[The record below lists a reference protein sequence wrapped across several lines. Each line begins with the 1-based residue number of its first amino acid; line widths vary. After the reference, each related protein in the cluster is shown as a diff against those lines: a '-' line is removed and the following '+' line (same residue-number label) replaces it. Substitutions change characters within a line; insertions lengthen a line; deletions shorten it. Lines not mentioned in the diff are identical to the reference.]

1 MQYAKTVS
9 FIDTGLAAVGYT
21 LYDIDGSEYQARTT
35 TNVTELGSTGVYF
48 VKLSIPDEF
57 NGVLV
62 WDDGQSDPI
71 YSSEDLAGHQNTKLG
86 QITDG
91 IDVMLQSI
99 AMHRVAVEPI
109 IDKLSIGDIKDSF
122 KTEVN
127 GVKEAIKSLKESA
140 KQTTKEINKGV
151 TEQMR
156 ALNSTESQKMASA
169 VKKIEQLYFNYQ
181 SVIKDVKELSEMR
194 GTGLKKDIKT
204 LGDKVDGVS
213 GSVKRVIDSELAGA
227 VSEYIQKSQTVIS
240 GNLSKDLDRGIKDVG
255 NKVSNKSDIDQER
268 VRKVVEDSMVK
279 MEKQMMQYLTQMLT
293 LVNAGINKPG
303 VNKLSF
309 LRSKQ

>member
-9 FIDTGLAAVGYT
+9 LIDSGLSNVGYT
-21 LYDIDGSEYQARTT
+21 LYDIDGSVFKARTET
-35 TNVTELGSTGVYF
+35 SVIELGSTGVYF
-48 VKLSIPDEF
+48 VKLEIQDEF

-62 WDDGQSDPI
+62 WDDGTADPI
-71 YSSEDLAGHQNTKLG
+71 YSSEDLAGYQNTKLG
-86 QITDG
+86 QITEG

-99 AMHRVAVEPI
+99 AMHRASVEPI

-122 KTEVN
+122 KTEIQ
-127 GVKEAIKSLKESA
+127 GVKEAIKNLKESA

-156 ALNSTESQKMASA
+156 TLNSTESDKMAMA
-169 VKKIEQLYFNYQ
+169 VKKIEQLYSNYQ
-181 SVIKDVKELSEMR
+181 SVIKDVKELSELR

-213 GSVKRVIDSELAGA
+213 GSVRRVIDSELAGA
-227 VSEYIQKSQTVIS
+227 VSSYIQKSQTAIS
-240 GNLSKDLDRGIKDVG
+240 GNLSKDIASGIKDVG
-255 NKVSNKSDIDQER
+255 SRLANKSDIDQER
-268 VRKVVEDSMVK
+268 VRKIVEDSTVK

-293 LVNAGINKPG
+293 LVSAGISKPKA
-303 VNKLSF
+303 NNLSF
-309 LRSKQ
+309 LRSK